1 MKRTPIAILLTLALC
16 LSLALPALA
25 AEAGEPNDT
34 AQQATPLALNT
45 TLSAD
50 LTPHKAGDGDTD
62 WYRLTLD
69 EPGGLTISLRYDKD
83 LSFSATF
90 YRPGADGQL
99 EALRTRYC
107 SAAPAD
113 LYATWA
119 PATFYLGAGTYYLK
133 LQAGG
138 YTEGAYTL
146 TTAFAGRDAGTL
158 EQEPNGG
165 STTATPVEL
174 NTTVAG
180 SFYPRNN
187 QNGDIDWYRL
197 EELTSPGRLTLTLCQ
212 EGDFYFSVTLYRLDR
227 ETGELSIL
235 WNQFCPAPTNLAQ
248 DTFTRDLGSTY
259 LSPGIYYLDLSA
271 TSGQEGNYTFDA
283 NFTPLPDGTLEQE
296 PNGTSATATDISLN
310 RSVAGSFV
318 ARSRQNGDT
327 DWYRFTTTNDNGLRL
342 SFRLPATVNFS
353 AAVYQPDASGELKT
367 VWSDYYSHPGAEDTA
382 TSTYTTRVLDLD
394 RGTYYLR
401 LYANPGNE
409 GDYTLQLLPV
419 QGEQPSAWAR
429 EDVYAAID
437 QGLVPAGLQGNYT
450 GGIARKDMAA
460 VVVCLLEEVSG
471 QSIGD
476 FLAGQGLAT
485 DPNTYTDTRDP
496 DVLAASALGILGGV
510 GGGRF
515 APDSIL
521 TRSQIGAIL
530 NRTAQVLGENTRG
543 YSHRFTDTAGHW
555 CDSELGWPYAKGIV
569 DGVGGGRFNPDGPL
583 TTEQAI
589 VIAWRA
595 WQVLS

>member
-1 MKRTPIAILLTLALC
+1 MKRTPIAILLALALS
-16 LSLALPALA
+16 LSLTLPALA
-25 AEAGEPNDT
+25 AQTGEPNDT
-34 AQQATPLALNT
+34 PEQATPLATDT

-50 LTPHKAGDGDTD
+50 LTPPSRGEGDTD

-69 EPGGLTISLRYDKD
+69 EPGGLTLSLRYDKD

-90 YRPGADGQL
+90 YRQGADGQL
-99 EALRTRYC
+99 QILRTRYC

-119 PATFYLGAGTYYLK
+119 PATFYLGAGTYYLE

-138 YTEGAYTL
+138 YTQGDYTL
-146 TTAFAGRDAGTL
+146 TTSFATRASGTL
-158 EQEPNGG
+158 EQESNGD
-165 STTATPVEL
+165 STTATAVDL
-174 NTTVAG
+174 NTAVAG

-197 EELTSPGRLTLTLCQ
+197 EELTSPGRLTLTLRQ
-212 EGDFYFSVTLYRLDR
+212 EGDFYLTATLYRLDR
-227 ETGELSIL
+227 ETGELGIL
-235 WNQFCPAPTNLAQ
+235 WSRFCPAPTNLAQ
-248 DTFTRDLGSTY
+248 DTFTRDLSSTY
-259 LSPGIYYLDLSA
+259 LSPGTYYLCLSA
-271 TSGQEGNYTFDA
+271 TSGQEGNYA
-283 NFTPLPDGTLEQE
+283 FTADFAALADGALEQE
-296 PNGTSATATDISLN
+296 PNGTSGTATSVDLG

-318 ARSRQNGDT
+318 SRNSQNGDT

-342 SFRLPATVNFS
+342 SFRLPSSVAFT
-353 AAVYQPDASGELKT
+353 AAVYQPDATGELKV
-367 VWSDYYSHPGAEDTA
+367 VWSDSYSRPGASDTA
-382 TSTYTTRVLDLD
+382 TSTYTTQVLDLD

-409 GDYTLQLLPV
+409 GNYTLQLLPV

-437 QGLVPAGLQGNYT
+437 QGLVPAGLQENYT
-450 GGIARKDMAA
+450 GGIAREEMAA
-460 VVVCLLEEVSG
+460 VVVCLLEQVSG
-471 QSIGD
+471 QSIQD

-485 DPNTYTDTRDP
+485 NPNTYTDTRDP

-521 TRSQIGAIL
+521 TRGQIGAIL
-530 NRTAQVLGENTRG
+530 NRTAQVLGVNTRG
-543 YSHRFTDTAGHW
+543 YTHRFTDTAGHW

-569 DGVGGGRFNPDGPL
+569 DGVGGGRFNPNGPL

-595 WQVLS
+595 WEVLS